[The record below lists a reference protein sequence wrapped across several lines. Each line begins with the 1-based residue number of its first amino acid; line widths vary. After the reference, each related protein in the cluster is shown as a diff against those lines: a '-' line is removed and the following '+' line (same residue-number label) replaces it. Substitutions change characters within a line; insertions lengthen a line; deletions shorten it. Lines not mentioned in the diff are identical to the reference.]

1 MPVTTNDIIKFSDV
15 CVEVYG
21 GPDTS
26 ERTLMGAFVDANPEG
41 FNKNFQTENTLL
53 GFRGY
58 EHEPAITDPG
68 PGPGEY
74 EEPPV
79 FFGPGKR

>member
-53 GFRGY
+53 
-58 EHEPAITDPG
+58 
-68 PGPGEY
+68 
-74 EEPPV
+74 
-79 FFGPGKR
+79 